1 MCRALTLALT
11 LTLHLTAKPTP
22 TTQQA
27 GHDKCPMCRAPR
39 PRRSTLPVQVRG
51 RGWVAGELGGLVQYL
66 RILLQSIR

>member
-11 LTLHLTAKPTP
+11 LILHLNAKPTP

-39 PRRSTLPVQVRG
+39 PRRSTLPVQVRRVG
-51 RGWVAGELGGLVQYL
+51 VGLRCECEVMV
-66 RILLQSIR
+66 RHGAV

>member
-11 LTLHLTAKPTP
+11 LTLHLNAKPTP

-51 RGWVAGELGGLVQYL
+51 RGGVWVKVMVRHGCATLTPPLP
-66 RILLQSIR
+66 